1 MDNIHLV
8 YLCTEELNIVVKS
21 ELWSETVKGEN
32 WLEILLPDLY
42 RTTVRQ
48 RAQLLKVLSVS
59 SKNRS
64 A

>member
-1 MDNIHLV
+1 MDNIDSV
-8 YLCTEELNIVVKS
+8 YLSIEELNIVVKS

-42 RTTVRQ
+42 WTAVRQ
-48 RAQLLKVLSVS
+48 WAQLLEVLNVS